1 MMIGP
6 PIEGT
11 SRRLTELLTIDLR
24 NSFLQWQ
31 AQLLSNYS
39 VHVFVV
45 HGVEVSTLPLWRVVL
60 DSSLANYP
68 CRQILPIIYEDPQ
81 LSDGELELISEA
93 TLYPH
98 HALTQPLLINEIVY

>member
-1 MMIGP
+1 MVGP

-11 SRRLTELLTIDLR
+11 SRRLTKLLIVDLR

-31 AQLLSNYS
+31 AQLLSNYKC
-39 VHVFVV
+39 VP
-45 HGVEVSTLPLWRVVL
+45 HGVEVSTLPLWQVVL

-68 CRQILPIIYEDPQ
+68 CRQSLPIVYEDPQ

-98 HALTQPLLINEIVY
+98 HALTQPSLNQ